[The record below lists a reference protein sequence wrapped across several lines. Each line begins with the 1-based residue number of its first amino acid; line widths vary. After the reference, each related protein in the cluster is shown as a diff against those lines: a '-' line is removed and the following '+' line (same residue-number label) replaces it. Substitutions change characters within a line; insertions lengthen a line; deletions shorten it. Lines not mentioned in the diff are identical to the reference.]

1 MIQTQENSQKAHSG
15 PNLGRLDPNSRRH
28 LFCFVLLFFFFKN
41 LPLSVTR
48 YHFQLSSCTISEK
61 TNLKKI

>member
-28 LFCFVLLFFFFKN
+28 FFCFVLLFFVFFQK
-41 LPLSVTR
+41 SAFVS
-48 YHFQLSSCTISEK
+48 H
-61 TNLKKI
+61 